1 MKVDLN
7 SLNLNTSNLDRTTL
21 SQTQQSTARS
31 ASTDDVQ
38 TQDVTDF
45 SHDNTHI
52 QSLTTQALNNPAIR
66 QDKVDAL
73 RQAIAGG
80 NYVIEPEKVAD
91 AMMQDSQSSEE

>member
-21 SQTQQSTARS
+21 GQAQAARS
-31 ASTDDVQ
+31 SSTEDVQ
-38 TQDVTDF
+38 GQDVAEF
-45 SHDNTHI
+45 SHDQTHI
-52 QSLTTQALNNPAIR
+52 QSFAAQALTTPTIR

-91 AMMQDSQSSEE
+91 AMIQDSNLLER